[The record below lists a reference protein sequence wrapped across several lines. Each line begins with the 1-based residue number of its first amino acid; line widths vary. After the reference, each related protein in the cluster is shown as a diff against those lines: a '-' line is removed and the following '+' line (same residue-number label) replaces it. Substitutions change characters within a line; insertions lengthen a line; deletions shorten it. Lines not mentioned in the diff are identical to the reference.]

1 MGKKSFRK
9 VPDAISAK
17 ISALGSD
24 SYQVGVRKLYPVA
37 QIGAG
42 ALEHLGICL
51 EPGSPKVP
59 SSALPLAS
67 RGRYSRWNLTG
78 KVVRRID
85 LPKVHRTW
93 GVETPNFGDWG
104 KGSHTIN
111 FTRLVYPTEIAYGQ
125 QIPVFMTAAQQ
136 DDDEISIAFRVGQVL
151 HRSEPDDQALIFAL
165 SLLQE
170 NVGAVDVVESETS
183 SAEWLDSVSVAW
195 EFLPAGKRDT
205 ALIELARRVG
215 ISRDDPRRSAMEER
229 MSTLLELSPT
239 DLIYGTSG
247 FQRYVGARFSPS
259 LVVFENVEYGNAL
272 YVMFEDWEGLSRR
285 SRLELLAGPTRG
297 FDRIP
302 HRRGWEGRLRHAV
315 NSRRDESP

>member
-1 MGKKSFRK
+1 MGRKSFRK
-9 VPDAISAK
+9 VPDAIRAK

-24 SYQVGVRKLYPVA
+24 SYQVGFRGLYPVA
-37 QIGAG
+37 QIETG
-42 ALEHLGICL
+42 ALEHLGIRM
-51 EPGSPKVP
+51 ESGSPQVP
-59 SSALPLAS
+59 PNTLPLAS
-67 RGRYSRWNLTG
+67 RGRHSRWNLTG

-104 KGSHTIN
+104 RGSHTIT

-125 QIPVFMTAAQQ
+125 QIPVLMTPTQQ
-136 DDDEISIAFRVGQVL
+136 DDDEIAIAFRVGQVL
-151 HRSEPDDQALIFAL
+151 DRSEPDDHALIFAL

-170 NVGAVDVVESETS
+170 NVGGVDVVESETS
-183 SAEWLDSVSVAW
+183 SDEWLKSVSVAW
-195 EFLPAGKRDT
+195 EFLPVGKRDSVLT
-205 ALIELARRVG
+205 ELAHRIG
-215 ISRDDPRRSAMEER
+215 ISPDDPRRSAMEER

-239 DLIYGTSG
+239 ELIYGTSG
-247 FQRYVGARFSPS
+247 FQRYIGARFSPS

-297 FDRIP
+297 FERIP
-302 HRRGWEGRLRHAV
+302 HRRGWEGRLRQAV